1 MAKNEILVHLD
12 DRQIADLK
20 KSSRQNQLK
29 NEAEIN
35 KIRKNLEQISRKIND
50 ILTEIRE
57 LHLEPLVKKE
67 SDEVEN

>member
-35 KIRKNLEQISRKIND
+35 KIRKNLDQISRKIND

-57 LHLEPLVKKE
+57 LHL
-67 SDEVEN
+67 

>member
-67 SDEVEN
+67 SEEGEN

>member
-67 SDEVEN
+67 SEEEEN

>member
-35 KIRKNLEQISRKIND
+35 KIRKNLDQISRKIND

>member
-20 KSSRQNQLK
+20 KSIRQNQLK